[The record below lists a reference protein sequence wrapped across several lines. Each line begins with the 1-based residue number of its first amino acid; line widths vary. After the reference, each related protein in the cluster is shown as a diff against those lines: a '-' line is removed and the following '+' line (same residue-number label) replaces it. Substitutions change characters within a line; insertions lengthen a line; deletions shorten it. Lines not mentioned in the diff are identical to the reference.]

1 MSSILAGESE
11 RNRCRCYRN
20 ISKKDSTGYQMVTWD
35 EDGESKDRAKVPG
48 LNAPKVTRH

>member
-1 MSSILAGESE
+1 MSQRGIDVDAT
-11 RNRCRCYRN
+11 RN
-20 ISKKDSTGYQMVTWD
+20 ISKKDSTGYQMAAWD